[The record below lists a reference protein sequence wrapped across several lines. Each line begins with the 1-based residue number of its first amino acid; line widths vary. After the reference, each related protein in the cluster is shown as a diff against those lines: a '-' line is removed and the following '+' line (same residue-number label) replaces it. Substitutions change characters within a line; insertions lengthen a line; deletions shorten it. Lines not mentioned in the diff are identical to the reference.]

1 MHAMRKMEVAM
12 STRTAYPRF
21 HESTAEI
28 VAADKDRGLEAIV
41 TVAALVAGSDG
52 WVDPAE
58 LSQLHD
64 FLERHR
70 FQSLA
75 RVHLRDSFER
85 RMRELRAPGGFEAAL
100 ANLSHHELLSHL
112 VIDAGEEIAAADG
125 RLDPR
130 EDDILRRIR
139 IAIRQKSSP
148 PPRECHIPD
157 ESP

>member
-1 MHAMRKMEVAM
+1 MEVAM

-28 VAADKDRGLEAIV
+28 VAADLRAEKDRGLEAIV

-64 FLERHR
+64 FLERHG

-75 RVHLRDSFER
+75 RVDLRDSFER
-85 RMRELRAPGGFEAAL
+85 RMRELRTPGGFEAAL
-100 ANLSHHELLSHL
+100 ANFSHYERRRLSHL

-130 EDDILRRIR
+130 EDAILRRIR
-139 IAIRQKSSP
+139 IALRQKSSP